1 MRTVECGVRNEEG
14 ARRVRPGP
22 PAHDPFRNPQ
32 SEVRNRISAFTILE
46 IVMVLAITVLLI
58 GAATPAL
65 TGMLRAEQLKAPARE
80 LEAMAITARC
90 NALAEQRPYQ
100 IVLGPD
106 GFHLERP
113 GGDAKDGVLAA
124 FTLPKDV
131 VFELATWPEEKWG
144 KPKRHV
150 WYFAPTGLCEPI
162 RVMFRQ
168 GDSYFSQKYSA
179 VTGWDQEETFFI
191 R

>member
-1 MRTVECGVRNEEG
+1 MRKAPCEVEKGRG
-14 ARRVRPGP
+14 GPFPARY
-22 PAHDPFRNPQ
+22 PAFRSSAP
-32 SEVRNRISAFTILE
+32 AFTILE

-100 IVLGPD
+100 IVLRPD
-106 GFHLERP
+106 GFQLERP
-113 GGDAKDGVLAA
+113 GGEARDGVLAN
-124 FTLPKDV
+124 FTLPGGVD
-131 VFELATWPEEKWG
+131 FELATWPEEKWG

-162 RVMFRQ
+162 RVMFRK